1 MAKPIIVNWQG
12 KSSSFQLA
20 KLDRSKLYGKRQRWV
35 LDPEGKRCE
44 RAELM
49 RDGSMLIR
57 SGMTAQGYFDD
68 DGTWI
73 RNDQL
78 VGLNEA
84 GEPVEKVQS
93 TLGAEQPLEGP
104 LDPSDVLDVTVRSV
118 YMLSPEELDD
128 ALKERLLAGD
138 VFRCAFNYRADFN
151 AETALLLV
159 NDDGYF
165 ALVGDPLET
174 RWFEL
179 AVAVNET
186 DDDAADDDDELDFE
200 MF

>member
-12 KSSSFQLA
+12 KTSSFQLA

-35 LDPEGKRCE
+35 LDPEGGRCE

-68 DGTWI
+68 DGAWI

-78 VGLNEA
+78 VGLDEA
-84 GEPVEKVQS
+84 GEPVEKVPS

-104 LDPSDVLDVTVRSV
+104 LDPTDVLDVTVRSV
-118 YMLSPEELDD
+118 YMLNPEELDD

-138 VFRCAFNYRADFN
+138 VFRCPFNYRADFN
-151 AETALLLV
+151 AETALLLA
-159 NDDGYF
+159 NDDGFF

-179 AVAVNET
+179 AVEVNET
-186 DDDAADDDDELDFE
+186 TDDADDDDDLDFE